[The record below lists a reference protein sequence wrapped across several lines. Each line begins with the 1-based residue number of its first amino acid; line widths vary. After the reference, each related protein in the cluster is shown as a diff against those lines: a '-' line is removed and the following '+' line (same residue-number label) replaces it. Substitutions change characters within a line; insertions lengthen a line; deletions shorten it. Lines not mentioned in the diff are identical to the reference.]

1 MELKEQP
8 QEKVRQLEESILEE
22 AKAAAALKEEE
33 AQKLH
38 SQAMEKAE
46 NEILREIYGKI
57 QAQVAQIEAASTKE
71 TVNFELAQKREL
83 LEMRRQLQE
92 QVFAAV
98 RERLVRFTKTEEY
111 AAYLKDTCG
120 RLAQQYDDEASVLAV
135 RPQDAALV
143 QGLLGLFH
151 RVRQVRQDAA
161 ISLGGIRLE
170 NAAKNYLVDET
181 LDFSLQE
188 QRDWFYTH
196 SGLTM
201 ED

>member
-98 RERLVRFTKTEEY
+98 RERLVRFTKTEDY
-111 AAYLKDTCG
+111 AAWRSSMTMKPPFWWCAPRMQRWCRACWGCFTGYGRCG
-120 RLAQQYDDEASVLAV
+120 RMLPSAWAESAWKTTPRTIWWTRRWTSAF
-135 RPQDAALV
+135 RN
-143 QGLLGLFH
+143 
-151 RVRQVRQDAA
+151 R
-161 ISLGGIRLE
+161 GIGSTPTP
-170 NAAKNYLVDET
+170 V
-181 LDFSLQE
+181 
-188 QRDWFYTH
+188 
-196 SGLTM
+196 
-201 ED
+201 